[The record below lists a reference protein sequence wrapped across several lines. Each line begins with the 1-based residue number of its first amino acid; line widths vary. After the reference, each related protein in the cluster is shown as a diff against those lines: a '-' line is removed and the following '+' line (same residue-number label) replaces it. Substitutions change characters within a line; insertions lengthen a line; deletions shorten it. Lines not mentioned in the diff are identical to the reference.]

1 MDARV
6 VSPTNGVTRANEDE
20 ANAMT
25 ASPRPLGLTASE
37 LKTLFREERE
47 KRRERR
53 QLVSV
58 MVNAERLTDELA
70 AFEETVL
77 QLLLDNNRKITEQL
91 LAAGIINAEHLPVS

>member
-1 MDARV
+1 
-6 VSPTNGVTRANEDE
+6 
-20 ANAMT
+20 MT

-58 MVNAERLTDELA
+58 MVDTERLTDELA

-91 LAAGIINAEHLPVS
+91 LTAGIINSEHLPIG

>member
-1 MDARV
+1 
-6 VSPTNGVTRANEDE
+6 
-20 ANAMT
+20 MT

-58 MVNAERLTDELA
+58 MVDAERLTDELA

-91 LAAGIINAEHLPVS
+91 LAAGIINAEHLPVG

>member
-1 MDARV
+1 
-6 VSPTNGVTRANEDE
+6 
-20 ANAMT
+20 MT

-37 LKTLFREERE
+37 LKALFREERE

-58 MVNAERLTDELA
+58 MVDAERLTDELT

-91 LAAGIINAEHLPVS
+91 LAAGIISSEHLPMG

>member
-1 MDARV
+1 
-6 VSPTNGVTRANEDE
+6 
-20 ANAMT
+20 MT
-25 ASPRPLGLTASE
+25 ASPRPFGLTASE

-77 QLLLDNNRKITEQL
+77 QLLLDNNRKFTEQL
-91 LAAGIINAEHLPVS
+91 LAAGVVSTEHLPTA